1 MEIKRNSIESLYCYP
16 TIMEAL
22 PPKEK
27 EILETL
33 SKVERRCFS
42 KLTNTFSPK
51 QQFRYTDYEDALC
64 EKNQFTHRAAFVHGF
79 QMGARLILEA
89 NAL

>member
-1 MEIKRNSIESLYCYP
+1 MEIKRKTIESLYCYP

-64 EKNQFTHRAAFVHGF
+64 EKTSLPTGRRLSTAFRWEPG
-79 QMGARLILEA
+79 
-89 NAL
+89 